1 MRRILDFFPKGQEKI
16 RLIQKEILEEISN
29 ELDKGTKFII
39 IEAPTGVGKSDVNV
53 TAALYQKGGTI
64 LTTQKILQDQY
75 EESFKF
81 VRKVKGKNHFPCHQ
95 KKDKENCDKGIC
107 RFPNGKYCKHYV
119 SLEQIE
125 IKNQGT
131 MQEVVELGKSSTKE
145 ECGYYLQSR
154 LGEQASF
161 AVYNYAK
168 YLTSYLEEEI
178 DDEDHRLRKVNSNQ
192 KELLICDE
200 AHNLENALAEF
211 GTLELS
217 TEHAEKCENYEVIN
231 EILRIG
237 NFWEKTKEN
246 YDKRKISDSEYEGD
260 IRFLEEKADNVF
272 SMLKDSYSNKI
283 EEIRTE
289 IAEKLEHKEIR
300 TGQTTIEQFT
310 FERDFDEFSPEEKKL
325 AELQQKLDDLEQT
338 LKEWN
343 EFELDG
349 DFVFGGVEGEIEF
362 NDPNADLPFTTGIRR
377 GVKTVSLKP
386 VYVQKIAEKLFSQ
399 FKHVIFTSSTI
410 HEKFFKLELG
420 ISDDDAYYKSFQSPF
435 KIENRLIFRDA
446 KMDLNYSNW
455 KTELKKA
462 KSEINRLLD
471 LHKSEKGIIHVT
483 SYAYQ
488 KEVIE
493 LLSDE
498 NKQRIKK
505 IGKGTEREKDI
516 EEHKNSKE
524 KSVIISPACW
534 EGIDLADDNSRFQII
549 IKAPYLPLSDL
560 RIKKK
565 KKNPEFGNNWYFVYS
580 LQKLIQG
587 CGRSI
592 RNENDFAKT
601 YLLDKKC
608 YSLIENSDAPK
619 WFRDSLRSM

>member
-399 FKHVIFTSSTI
+399 FK
-410 HEKFFKLELG
+410 
-420 ISDDDAYYKSFQSPF
+420 
-435 KIENRLIFRDA
+435 
-446 KMDLNYSNW
+446 
-455 KTELKKA
+455 
-462 KSEINRLLD
+462 
-471 LHKSEKGIIHVT
+471 
-483 SYAYQ
+483 
-488 KEVIE
+488 
-493 LLSDE
+493 
-498 NKQRIKK
+498 
-505 IGKGTEREKDI
+505 
-516 EEHKNSKE
+516 
-524 KSVIISPACW
+524 
-534 EGIDLADDNSRFQII
+534 
-549 IKAPYLPLSDL
+549 
-560 RIKKK
+560 
-565 KKNPEFGNNWYFVYS
+565 
-580 LQKLIQG
+580 
-587 CGRSI
+587 
-592 RNENDFAKT
+592 
-601 YLLDKKC
+601 
-608 YSLIENSDAPK
+608 
-619 WFRDSLRSM
+619 DSLLVQY

>member
-119 SLEQIE
+119 FLEQMG
-125 IKNQGT
+125 IKNIGT
-131 MQEVVELGKSSTKE
+131 IEEEVYLEKESTKE

-168 YLTSYLEEEI
+168 YLTSYFEEEI
-178 DDEDHRLRKVNSNQ
+178 DDEDHRLRKLNSNQ

-200 AHNLENALAEF
+200 GHNLENALAEF

-217 TEHAEKCENYEVIN
+217 TEHAEKCENYEVID
-231 EILRIG
+231 EILAIER
-237 NFWEKTKEN
+237 FWEDVQEKHN
-246 YDKRKISDSEYEGD
+246 KRKISDLEYESETES
-260 IRFLEEKADNVF
+260 LVEKTGKVF
-272 SMLKDSYSNKI
+272 TILKNSYSNKI
-283 EEIRTE
+283 EEIRKE

-310 FERDFDEFSPEEKKL
+310 FENDFDEFSPEEKKL

-338 LKEWN
+338 LNEWK
-343 EFELDG
+343 EFEINDN
-349 DFVFGGVEGEIEF
+349 FVFGDVKGKIEF
-362 NDPNADLPFTTGIRR
+362 NDPKSDLPFTTGIRR
-377 GVKTVSLKP
+377 GAKTVSLKP
-386 VYVQKIAEKLFSQ
+386 IYVQKIAEKLFSQ

-420 ISDDDAYYKSFQSPF
+420 ISDDEAYYKSFQSPF

-455 KTELKKA
+455 KTEIKKA

-498 NKQRIKK
+498 NKQRIKE

-524 KSVIISPACW
+524 NSVIISPACW

-549 IKAPYLPLSDL
+549 IKAPYLSLGDL

-565 KKNPEFGNNWYFVYS
+565 KNNPKFGYNWYSAYS

-601 YLLDKKC
+601 YLLDMKC
-608 YSLIENSDAPK
+608 YSLIENPDAPK
-619 WFRDSLRSM
+619 WFRDSVK